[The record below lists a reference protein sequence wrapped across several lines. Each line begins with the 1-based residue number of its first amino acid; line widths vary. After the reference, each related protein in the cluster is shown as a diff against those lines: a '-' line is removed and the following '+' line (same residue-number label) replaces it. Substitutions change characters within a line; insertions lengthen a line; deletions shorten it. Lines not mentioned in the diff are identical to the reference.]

1 MNAIGLVE
9 VVGYVAAIE
18 AGDVCVKSANVNIVG
33 IEKVGAGIVTLI
45 ITGDVGAVKSAVES
59 AELAVSKLGNLRTTH
74 VIPRI
79 HTDVANALF
88 KKEEE
93 KEDFTTSKDIST
105 EKTIEVIETVKETS
119 EEKVDKPKKLNNEIA
134 QEDEV
139 DNSNVEIETNE
150 LENYNENSRV
160 EDKSEESEVLHI
172 ENQQVEK
179 INNLNEEQLYTKS
192 VKELRSLAN
201 EFDPSITNKT
211 LNSMKKEELINLVKK
226 LSGEDK

>member
-79 HTDVANALF
+79 HTDVADTLL
-88 KKEEE
+88 KKEEV
-93 KEDFTTSKDIST
+93 KEDFTTSEEIST
-105 EKTIEVIETVKETS
+105 EKTIEVIETVEEIL
-119 EEKVDKPKKLNNEIA
+119 EEKADELNQLDHEVSKEDKL
-134 QEDEV
+134 
-139 DNSNVEIETNE
+139 DNSNLEIKTND
-150 LENYNENSRV
+150 LENYNENSSV

-201 EFDPSITNKT
+201 KFDPSITNKT

-226 LSGEDK
+226 LGGEDK